1 MLAGSQGEPGMTQKK
16 RTQQARRVPAPAV
29 APMDWSLIP
38 VADGSDDSLV
48 LQFVQRVRREPAL
61 LFTTAYLLLSMLG
74 LWCSYWFY
82 RGFRLPVLDYLQAS
96 DFLVAG
102 VRDPVYALV
111 LLVGVAIVLLVSWP
125 ETLRLRNP
133 ARVRALCARHR
144 GWRLLFTPSALT
156 SWQSTGL
163 RPLTA
168 MVAAVGLTMVA
179 GSALYVSSRAQ
190 AIRQDD
196 AGNPVLVQFSGQPS
210 TALRPA
216 RLLGTSSAFVFL
228 WWPDQQRAE
237 AVPIATI
244 ARLQAPSLRHE
255 AAVAPAGP
263 AGAVQAAPGKAAS
276 VPAARHPGAALPV
289 PAQGVPADGPVKDE
303 VGQPQP

>member
-1 MLAGSQGEPGMTQKK
+1 M
-16 RTQQARRVPAPAV
+16 
-29 APMDWSLIP
+29 
-38 VADGSDDSLV
+38 
-48 LQFVQRVRREPAL
+48 
-61 LFTTAYLLLSMLG
+61 
-74 LWCSYWFY
+74 
-82 RGFRLPVLDYLQAS
+82 
-96 DFLVAG
+96 
-102 VRDPVYALV
+102 RDPVYALV

-190 AIRQDD
+190 AIRQDG
-196 AGNPVLVQFSGQPS
+196 AGNPVLVQFSGQLS
-210 TALRPA
+210 TPLRPA

-263 AGAVQAAPGKAAS
+263 ARPVQVAPGKAAS
-276 VPAARHPGAALPV
+276 VPAVPHLGAAMPMT
-289 PAQGVPADGPVKDE
+289 AQGEPADGPVTDG

>member
-111 LLVGVAIVLLVSWP
+111 LLAGVGIVLLVSWP

-190 AIRQDD
+190 TIRQDG
-196 AGNPVLVQFSGQPS
+196 AGNPVLVQFSGQLS
-210 TALRPA
+210 TPLRPA

-244 ARLQAPSLRHE
+244 ARLQAPSLRPDT
-255 AAVAPAGP
+255 AVAPASP

-276 VPAARHPGAALPV
+276 VPAAPRPGTV
-289 PAQGVPADGPVKDE
+289 MPAQGEPADGPVTDG